1 MGQMSSRPH
10 RSVSRLAAIA
20 VAIAVASGTAA
31 AEPLQS
37 IRDILSLTDEQIGAE
52 RPVVVRGVVTLV
64 TPHVVIDDG
73 RDAIYVE
80 PRDVLAK
87 DGGPLWKRSLGVPL
101 EMGEEIEVSGAVYL
115 RGFMPGLVMHSLRRL
130 GTRPLP
136 EPASIDFTRLFAGGD
151 AGRRVRA
158 TGVVQAVL
166 NNPEGWSLI
175 FESASRRFRV
185 IMAQELLPKRPDH
198 LIDSVVEVVGVCYS
212 YRNSRGEFLAPALFV
227 GRPEDLRVT
236 KAPELG
242 PFDLPMTSLGR
253 IARFRLQPLGG
264 HRLRTTGVVSFV
276 APGTLYLQE
285 GIGGVL
291 VELAPDPGGEEAFH
305 AGDRVEVAGFPDVR
319 NGIGQI
325 SWAVARKVAGGPAP
339 QPEQVQ
345 PSEIM
350 RVNAASTAASEVA
363 RPGSY
368 DGCLI
373 RCRGRVEAVNRSAA
387 GTVLTLIDQGAA
399 FTATLLDPAGLD
411 AKPVTPGSEVEVTG
425 IVKAVRKGRGEGEI
439 LRGSFWLSQIEIL
452 LPSAADIR
460 VVRLPPWWTPGR
472 LAAVAVAAGS
482 IALAA
487 IVWVTTLRREVFRQ
501 TARALSE
508 ETARFKDSLDYEITI
523 RERNRLAANLHD
535 TILQTVTGIGY
546 QLQVCQAEGKSF
558 GGPIS
563 GRLEVARR
571 MASHAVDQLRGTV
584 WALHTPHGS
593 IDSLRVALED
603 RVAGVREGFDTP
615 IRWTF
620 TGREVPLPDTV
631 AASLVLVGQEAVGNA
646 LRHAAAGEIEVAVTF
661 NDDSVAVAV
670 RDDGGGFEMSD
681 RPGPQQ
687 GHFGIEGMIDRMQAV
702 GGSCTVR
709 SAPGRGTTVTAV
721 APIDRVSP
729 RFS

>member
-1 MGQMSSRPH
+1 MIIRFRRNASLR
-10 RSVSRLAAIA
+10 AAIA
-20 VAIAVASGTAA
+20 LTIVAASATTA
-31 AEPLQS
+31 AEPLNS
-37 IRDILSLTDEQIGAE
+37 IREVLSLTDEQLGAE
-52 RPVVVRGVVTLV
+52 RPAVVRGVVTLV

-80 PRDVLAK
+80 PRNVLGS
-87 DGGPLWKRSLGVPL
+87 DGTPLVTRSLGVPL
-101 EMGEEIEVSGAVYL
+101 EMGEEIEVSGAVSL
-115 RGFMPGLVMHSLRRL
+115 RGFMPGLVMQSIRRL

-136 EPASIDFTRLFAGGD
+136 EPGTINFTRLFAGSD
-151 AGRRVRA
+151 DGRRVRVA
-158 TGVVQAVL
+158 GVVQAVL
-166 NNPEGWSLI
+166 DNPEGWSLI
-175 FESASRRFRV
+175 LESASRRFRV
-185 IMAQELLPKRPDH
+185 IVSHELLPTRPDH
-198 LIDSVVEVVGVCYS
+198 LIDADVDLVGVCYS

-227 GRPEDLRVT
+227 GRADDLRVT
-236 KAPELG
+236 QPPAANAFEL
-242 PFDLPMTSLGR
+242 PTTPLGR

-264 HRLRTTGVVSFV
+264 HRLRTNGIVSF
-276 APGTLYLQE
+276 AGPEMLYLQD

-291 VELAPDPGGEEAFH
+291 VELTPGVKSNGAFQ

-325 SWAVARKVAGGPAP
+325 SWAIARKVAAGTAP
-339 QPEQVQ
+339 LPERVQ

-350 RVNAASTAASEVA
+350 RVNAASTVVSEVA

-387 GTVLTLIDQGAA
+387 GTVLTLIDQDAA
-399 FTATLLDPAGLD
+399 FSATLLDPAGLD
-411 AKPVTPGSEVEVTG
+411 ATPVPPGSEVEVTG

-439 LRGSFWLSQIEIL
+439 LRGSIWLSQIEL
-452 LPSAADIR
+452 LLRSATDIR

-472 LAAVAVAAGS
+472 LAAAAVVAGS
-482 IALAA
+482 VALAA
-487 IVWVTTLRREVFRQ
+487 IIWVTTLRREVFRQ
-501 TARALSE
+501 TARALTE

-546 QLQVCQAEGKSF
+546 QLQVCQAEGKSA
-558 GGPIS
+558 GGPVA

-571 MASHAVDQLRGTV
+571 MVSHAVDQLRGTV
-584 WALHTPHGS
+584 WALHTPHGA
-593 IDSLRVALED
+593 IDSLRVALNE
-603 RVAGVREGFDTP
+603 RVTLLQESFDTP

-620 TGREVPLPDTV
+620 AGRETPLPDTV

-646 LRHAAAGEIEVAVTF
+646 LRHAAANAIEVAVTF
-661 NDDSVAVAV
+661 DDASARLEV
-670 RDDGGGFEMSD
+670 RDDGRGFDTAD

-702 GGSCTVR
+702 GGRCTV
-709 SAPGRGTTVTAV
+709 SSQPGRGTTVTAV
-721 APIDRVSP
+721 APLDRG
-729 RFS
+729 